1 MRTALEADGIEVAS
15 LRLEG
20 SAASHCLNKAS
31 VPEYLDLDLVFHL
44 APATTRSQLENI
56 RAVLAR
62 LLAGH
67 LGMLTD
73 PGAGYTT
80 YVGDHIIYTLVQKQC
95 VPPFAGFCCATLR
108 HAALRRFP
116 TLPVPIPPLMLPRP
130 IPRGA
135 PDLVCSSARCSRR
148 HTRTRV
154 NLPHPHA
161 ALPRSVPPPPFSDA
175 ALPPT
180 PLRPPPTA
188 PSLQIHL
195 APRTARRGP
204 RRRRV
209 GHVLAQGRL
218 PGHL

>member
-95 VPPFAGFCCATLR
+95 VPPFAGLCCATLR
-108 HAALRRFP
+108 C
-116 TLPVPIPPLMLPRP
+116 VGSPP
-130 IPRGA
+130 
-135 PDLVCSSARCSRR
+135 S
-148 HTRTRV
+148 
-154 NLPHPHA
+154 
-161 ALPRSVPPPPFSDA
+161 
-175 ALPPT
+175 
-180 PLRPPPTA
+180 
-188 PSLQIHL
+188 PSPSH
-195 APRTARRGP
+195 
-204 RRRRV
+204 
-209 GHVLAQGRL
+209 H
-218 PGHL
+218 